1 LQGDKQFAK
10 PFNFG
15 PQGEMTVL
23 EVLQT
28 AKEVWNDITWEID
41 NTPTHPAM
49 VYLLKIDSTES
60 YKHLGWKPRWS
71 MKYSVARAIR
81 WYKEYYETGK
91 ILTMEDIE
99 DYEGGNI

>member
-1 LQGDKQFAK
+1 
-10 PFNFG
+10 
-15 PQGEMTVL
+15 
-23 EVLQT
+23 
-28 AKEVWNDITWEID
+28 
-41 NTPTHPAM
+41 
-49 VYLLKIDSTES
+49 
-60 YKHLGWKPRWS
+60 